1 MGFYESGLERQE
13 NEFKKQLGKK
23 IKDHRSA
30 IGLSQHQ
37 LALEANIS
45 RTQISRLENGEIN
58 SSVISLLRVARA
70 LNLNKEQ
77 LLDLFEY

>member
-58 SSVISLLRVARA
+58 TSVIGLLRVAKA

-77 LLDLFEY
+77 LLDLLER

>member
-1 MGFYESGLERQE
+1 MGFDESELERQE
-13 NEFKKQLGKK
+13 NEFKKQLGEK
-23 IKDHRSA
+23 IKDYRST

-58 SSVISLLRVARA
+58 TSVISLLRVARA

-77 LLDLFEY
+77 LLDLLER

>member
-1 MGFYESGLERQE
+1 MGFDESELERQE
-13 NEFKKQLGKK
+13 NEFKKQLGEK
-23 IKDHRSA
+23 IKDYRSA

-58 SSVISLLRVARA
+58 TSVISLLRVARS
-70 LNLNKEQ
+70 LDLDKEQ
-77 LLDLFEY
+77 LLDLLEI